1 MEIVLTQRLRRR
13 SVRSLRAAC
22 NPRGLFAKESYHQG
36 VYEGRRREDN
46 DVQPIFEVDVDD
58 DDYLKAQA
66 ADIELVSAF
75 VHISSINS

>member
-1 MEIVLTQRLRRR
+1 MIQDYLCRESMEIVLTQRLRRR

-58 DDYLKAQA
+58 DEGESGRRAGVKT
-66 ADIELVSAF
+66 
-75 VHISSINS
+75 